1 MKEKMYKVKQEL
13 SKTLRFINASHEQM
27 SREFRC
33 EVPPKKTSNVELL
46 NAYSRAVT
54 AVVDAAGPTVVSISS
69 NGDKHGTEPEQTGAG
84 SGVVIAPDGYILTND
99 HVVHHAKR
107 LTVTLTDGTDFGAS
121 VVGKDPATDLAVI
134 RADASGLQC
143 AALGDSS
150 LLRVGQLVI
159 AMGNPFG
166 FQSTVSTGV
175 VSALGRALRSREGR
189 LIESIIQHT
198 APLNPGNSGGPLVDS
213 RGRVMGINTAIIM
226 MAQGI
231 GFSIPSNTARW
242 VVSQLLSSGKV
253 RRAFLGIAA
262 RPRPLDRRLV
272 RYHDLSGDQAV
283 EVLSVDPKSP
293 AGLAGMRINDLI
305 VFVNG
310 QRIADVDDLH
320 RFLGEWPIGEPVTI
334 TVVRGKDKV
343 TLTVV
348 PAEAGTLH

>member
-1 MKEKMYKVKQEL
+1 VEQEL
-13 SKTLRFINASHEQM
+13 SRTLKFINAGRAEASE
-27 SREFRC
+27 EFRC
-33 EVPPKKTSNVELL
+33 EIPPAGVSDVDLL
-46 NAYSRAVT
+46 DAYSKAVT
-54 AVVDAAGPTVVSISS
+54 TVVDAVGPAVVSISVK
-69 NGDKHGTEPEQTGAG
+69 GDQHGTEPEQTGAG
-84 SGVVIAPDGYILTND
+84 SGVVIAPDGYVLTND

-107 LTVTLTDGTDFGAS
+107 LTVTLTDGTAFGAS

-213 RGRVMGINTAIIM
+213 RGRVMGINTAIII

-293 AGLAGMRINDLI
+293 AGHAGMRISDLI
-305 VFVNG
+305 VSVNG
-310 QRIADVDDLH
+310 QRIASVDDLH
-320 RFLGEWPIGEPVTI
+320 RFLGEWPIGEPVRI
-334 TVVRGKDKV
+334 TVVRGKDKA

>member
-1 MKEKMYKVKQEL
+1 
-13 SKTLRFINASHEQM
+13 
-27 SREFRC
+27 
-33 EVPPKKTSNVELL
+33 
-46 NAYSRAVT
+46 
-54 AVVDAAGPTVVSISS
+54 
-69 NGDKHGTEPEQTGAG
+69 
-84 SGVVIAPDGYILTND
+84 VVIAPDGYVLTND

-107 LTVTLTDGTDFGAS
+107 LTVTMTDGTDFGAS
-121 VVGKDPATDLAVI
+121 VVGKDLATDLAVI
-134 RADASGLQC
+134 RADASGLPS

-150 LLRVGQLVI
+150 LLRVGQLVF

-242 VVSQLLSSGKV
+242 VVSQLLTNGRV

-283 EVLSVDPKSP
+283 EVLSVDLESP
-293 AGLAGMRINDLI
+293 AGRAGIRISDLI
-305 VFVNG
+305 VSVNG
-310 QRIADVDDLH
+310 QRVASVDDLH
-320 RFLGEWPIGEPVTI
+320 KFLGEWPIGEPVTI
-334 TVVRGKDKV
+334 TVVRGRNKANV
-343 TLTVV
+343 TVV
-348 PAEAGTLH
+348 PAEAGTVH

>member
-1 MKEKMYKVKQEL
+1 MKQTVAR
-13 SKTLRFINASHEQM
+13 TLRFINSGRAAASQGLSPEEPAPHAA
-27 SREFRC
+27 
-33 EVPPKKTSNVELL
+33 EVDLL
-46 NAYSRAVT
+46 DAYSRAVT
-54 AVVDAAGPTVVSISS
+54 AVVDAVGPAVVSIS
-69 NGDKHGTEPEQTGAG
+69 GRGEQHGAEPEQAGAG

-99 HVVHHAKR
+99 HVVQHAKR
-107 LTVTLTDGTDFGAS
+107 LTVTLTNGTNLGAS
-121 VVGKDPATDLAVI
+121 VIGKDPATDLAVI
-134 RADASGLQC
+134 RADASGLQS
-143 AALGDSS
+143 ASLGDSS

-226 MAQGI
+226 IAQGI

-242 VVSQLLSSGKV
+242 VVSQLLSNGRI

-283 EVLSVDPKSP
+283 EVLSVDLESP
-293 AGLAGMRINDLI
+293 AGRAGMRISDLI
-305 VFVNG
+305 VSVNG
-310 QRIADVDDLH
+310 ERVASVDDLH
-320 RFLGEWPIGEPVTI
+320 RFLGEWPIGHPVTI
-334 TVVRGKDKV
+334 RVLRGKSKAD
-343 TLTVV
+343 LTVV
-348 PAEAGTLH
+348 PSEARAGH